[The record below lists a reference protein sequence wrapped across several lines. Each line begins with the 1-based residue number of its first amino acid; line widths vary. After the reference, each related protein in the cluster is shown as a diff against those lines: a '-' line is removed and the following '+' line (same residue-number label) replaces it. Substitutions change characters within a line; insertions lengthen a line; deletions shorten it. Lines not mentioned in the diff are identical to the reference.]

1 MLSTPVLEMPR
12 QKRNDASC
20 KIDADIVRKGR
31 IISEFRDITLAE
43 YLSNLLRDTVD
54 HDYREAV
61 RQANRDLG
69 KPPRD

>member
-1 MLSTPVLEMPR
+1 MNAPPVLSMPR

-20 KIDADIVRKGR
+20 KIESDIVRKGK
-31 IISEFRDITLAE
+31 IVSEFRDITLAE

-61 RQANRDLG
+61 RQANRELG